1 MQRAQDFLMP
11 LLIALITFTAAATF
25 AEDAP
30 SAERQPV
37 PKSFEQGKAEREIRA
52 KYKSEFATRDPG
64 EQLALAHKLREEAT
78 STDDLPTKFV
88 LLREARDLAVKGG
101 DFEYALAT
109 VDAIAKSFTIDA
121 EEMKASALSIGVDI
135 SALPAPQLVDAYL
148 KVADDALEVW
158 NVDLAHKSAY
168 LARKVAKRDTGALAK
183 VIECDR
189 KIAAERKELA
199 PVVAAAKRLKVDPD
213 DAEANL
219 VVGRHL
225 CVDMKQW
232 EAAVSYLVKSPDGPT
247 KNAAT
252 KDAAGP
258 TEPDAMAIV
267 ADMWWDLKDAKANIS
282 TAAAHVRAA
291 YWYAKALPGLAGE
304 KRAIGEKR
312 VAETQQSR

>member
-37 PKSFEQGKAEREIRA
+37 PKSLEQGKAEREIRA

-64 EQLALAHKLREEAT
+64 EQLALAHKLREEAV

-101 DFEYALAT
+101 DFQYALAT
-109 VDAIAKSFTIDA
+109 VDTIAKSFTIDA
-121 EEMKASALSIGVDI
+121 EEMKASALSLGVDF
-135 SALPAPQLVDAYL
+135 AYLPAAQLVDAYL
-148 KVADDALEVW
+148 KVADNALEVW

-168 LARKVAKRDTGALAK
+168 LARKVAKRDAGALAK
-183 VIECDR
+183 VTECEH

-199 PVVAAAKRLKVDPD
+199 PVIAAAKRLKVVADDP
-213 DAEANL
+213 EANL

-225 CVDMKQW
+225 CVNAKQW
-232 EAAVSYLVKSPDGPT
+232 DTALPYLAKSPEGPT
-247 KNAAT
+247 KDAAI

-258 TEPDAMAIV
+258 TEPDAMAAV
-267 ADMWWDLKDAKANIS
+267 ADMWWDLKDAKANIP
-282 TAAAHVRAA
+282 TAAAHARAA
-291 YWYAKALPGLAGE
+291 YWYAKALPGLTGE
-304 KRAIGEKR
+304 KKTIAEKR
-312 VAETQQSR
+312 VAEGQPAQ

>member
-1 MQRAQDFLMP
+1 MRRPQDFLMP
-11 LLIALITFTAAATF
+11 LLIALIAFSALATF

-37 PKSFEQGKAEREIRA
+37 PKSLEQGKAEREIRA

-64 EQLALAHKLREEAT
+64 EQLALAHKLREEAV
-78 STDDLPTKFV
+78 STNDFPTKFV

-101 DFEYALAT
+101 EFEYALAT
-109 VDAIAKSFTIDA
+109 VDTIAKSFTIDA

-135 SALPAPQLVDAYL
+135 SVLPASQLVEAYL

-168 LARKVAKRDTGALAK
+168 LARKVAKRDAGALAK
-183 VIECDR
+183 VSECER

-199 PVVAAAKRLKVDPD
+199 PVVAAAKRLKLDPD

-219 VVGRHL
+219 IVGRHL
-225 CVDMKQW
+225 CVNTKQW
-232 EAAVSYLVKSPDGPT
+232 DTGVPYLAKSPDGPT
-247 KNAAT
+247 KDAAT

-258 TEPDAMAIV
+258 TEPDAMAAV
-267 ADMWWDLKDAKANIS
+267 ADVWWDLKDAKANIPP
-282 TAAAHVRAA
+282 AAAHVRAT
-291 YWYAKALPGLAGE
+291 YWYAKALPGLMGE
-304 KRAIGEKR
+304 KKAIAEKR
-312 VAETQQSR
+312 VGEGQAAR